1 MLRESAGC
9 DVGGVMVDLGISDA
23 LSEGLSKLLSLKLKR
38 LLVPVDAGLIRPVEL

>member
-1 MLRESAGC
+1 
-9 DVGGVMVDLGISDA
+9 MVDLGISDA